1 VVIESVEKYGYRIS
15 ILGDDGGKSFTDC
28 RVPKSPNRVTVHV
41 GRLLQESG
49 VQRQERAQDVA
60 FRCAKPSDGLGK
72 RGCELNWRSQFVTG
86 QVDARERPT

>member
-1 VVIESVEKYGYRIS
+1 MVIESVEEYGYRVGV
-15 ILGDDGGKSFTDC
+15 LGDDGGKSLTDC
-28 RVPKSPNRVTVHV
+28 RVLKSPNRVAVRV

-49 VQRQERAQDVA
+49 VQRRECAQDVA

-72 RGCELNWRSQFVTG
+72 RGCELNWRSEFVTG